1 MKSRLIAIAVF
12 LLASTHVWAQA
23 TAQIHGTIQD
33 ASGAGIPA
41 ATVKATQTDTGVSRT
56 ATTEADGGFVLP
68 NLPLGPYKLD
78 VEKEGF
84 AAAVQTGVILQVGS
98 DPAVNFALRLGTVS
112 ETVNVEANA
121 ALVETRGTAI
131 GSVVENQ
138 RILELPLNGR
148 NVIDLMV
155 LTGASNVGNAG
166 GLATGTANPFNRT
179 GSVSIAGG
187 VAVGVNFVLDGA
199 NHNNPSNSLE
209 MRSEEHT
216 SELQSH

>member
-112 ETVNVEANA
+112 ETV
-121 ALVETRGTAI
+121 
-131 GSVVENQ
+131 
-138 RILELPLNGR
+138 
-148 NVIDLMV
+148 
-155 LTGASNVGNAG
+155 
-166 GLATGTANPFNRT
+166 
-179 GSVSIAGG
+179 
-187 VAVGVNFVLDGA
+187 
-199 NHNNPSNSLE
+199 
-209 MRSEEHT
+209 RSEEAHV
-216 SELQSH
+216 